1 MNVRAYV
8 EADLPR
14 MMLIWNQVVEDGVAF
29 PQLDL
34 LTPETARTFFAAQ
47 SFAAVAEENG
57 EVIGLYIL
65 HPQQRGALRPHRQ
78 RQLRRR
84 ARRAGQGAQARRWF
98 GTV

>member
-34 LTPETARTFFAAQ
+34 LTPE
-47 SFAAVAEENG
+47 
-57 EVIGLYIL
+57 
-65 HPQQRGALRPHRQ
+65 H
-78 RQLRRR
+78 
-84 ARRAGQGAQARRWF
+84 
-98 GTV
+98 